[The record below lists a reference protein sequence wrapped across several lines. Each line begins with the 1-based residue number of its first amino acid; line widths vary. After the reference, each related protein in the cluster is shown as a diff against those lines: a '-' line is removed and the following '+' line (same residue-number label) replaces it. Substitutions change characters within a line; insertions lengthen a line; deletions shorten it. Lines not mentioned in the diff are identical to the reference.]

1 MRLGENGKFLV
12 LMLGVFS
19 LTLGV
24 AVLVF
29 ALIARVFF
37 EPSFIGRLLVLAPVT
52 IMFGLLLLLYSWR
65 RSL

>member
-1 MRLGENGKFLV
+1 MMRLGENSKFFV
-12 LMLGVFS
+12 LTLGVFS

-24 AVLVF
+24 AMLVF

-37 EPSFIGRLLVLAPVT
+37 EPSFVGRLLLLSPVT
-52 IMFGLLLLLYSWR
+52 IVVGLLLLYSWR